1 MMMLPSI
8 MDVAALAVCA
18 FSPSKTCR
26 VRVSS
31 TRYRNDPYK
40 ARVMQPRTPVVAAP
54 VAAACLPVNV
64 CVPVVT
70 PAVFAPL
77 TVQAVVPATPAP
89 AAEVAPARAA
99 PATVSA
105 APKQHFALVGFKHEA
120 MMYQAPFRV
129 SAGDVVIVEAD
140 RGEHIGVVQE
150 VTTVAPKY
158 NVPCRVLRRAT
169 HAELVAFEATK
180 AKEATTTKAIQKLS
194 ESLGLGIKI
203 VDTEFQM
210 DSNKLTVFFSSKI
223 FVDFR
228 KLQRSLFR
236 DYRCRIW
243 LVNWAEVRP
252 YTPVP
257 VNRV

>member
-1 MMMLPSI
+1 
-8 MDVAALAVCA
+8 
-18 FSPSKTCR
+18 
-26 VRVSS
+26 
-31 TRYRNDPYK
+31 
-40 ARVMQPRTPVVAAP
+40 
-54 VAAACLPVNV
+54 
-64 CVPVVT
+64 
-70 PAVFAPL
+70 
-77 TVQAVVPATPAP
+77 
-89 AAEVAPARAA
+89 
-99 PATVSA
+99 
-105 APKQHFALVGFKHEA
+105 

-158 NVPCRVLRRAT
+158 NVPCRVLRRAS
-169 HAELVAFEATK
+169 HAAFTAFETAK

-194 ESLGLGIKI
+194 ESIGLGIKI